1 MTTLTLRTTKGSPLT
16 NAELDANFNNLNLAK
31 IEIGG
36 DLQGTTSSP
45 VVTGLQGRSV
55 SASLPT
61 VGNVIAWNGVSQWS
75 YTSVLTQLS
84 VTSFTA
90 TTITATTVTLTTAIA
105 TNISANT
112 IQGMGSGFSS
122 ITSFTTVL
130 NTVQF
135 WVIPPNVQRWKVT
148 LIGGGAAGGGT
159 AATAGQFG
167 SGGGSGALSI
177 HIFNKVNTS
186 SQMSYFI
193 GGGGPAAAAGSAGNA
208 GTSTVA
214 SYDTVAITAGGGGAG
229 QTAATATG
237 GTGGT
242 ATGGIVNIPGQPGGT
257 GGTAAAQVPVN
268 AEGGTPPWGFGC
280 GGLKA
285 TATGNGVAG
294 TGYGAGGSGGCNF
307 ATATSRAG
315 GAGTGGILIIEW

>member
-16 NAELDANFNNLNLAK
+16 NAELDANFTNLNLAK

-55 SASLPT
+55 SASAPS
-61 VGNVIAWNGVSQWS
+61 VSNVLAWNGSNQWA
-75 YTSVLTQLS
+75 YTSVLSTLTVS
-84 VTSFTA
+84 SLTVSTA
-90 TTITATTVTLTTAIA
+90 TAIHV
-105 TNISANT
+105 SANT
-112 IQGMGSGFSS
+112 LVGMGSGFSN

-135 WVIPPNVQRWKVT
+135 WVIPSGVQRWKVT
-148 LIGGGAAGGGT
+148 LIGGGGAGGGT

-177 HIFNKVNTS
+177 HIFNKADTS

-193 GGGGPAAAAGSAGNA
+193 GGGGPAAAVGAAGNA

-214 SYDTVAITAGGGGAG
+214 SYGAVAVTAGGGGGG
-229 QTAATATG
+229 QTAATATP
-237 GTGGT
+237 GTAGT
-242 ATGGIVNIPGQPGGT
+242 ATGGTVNITGEQGGQ
-257 GGTAAAQVPVN
+257 GGTAAATSPIN
-268 AEGGTPPWGFGC
+268 AEGGRPPWGFGS
-280 GGLKA
+280 GGRKA
-285 TATGNGVAG
+285 TATGNGNAG
-294 TGYGAGGSGGCNF
+294 VGFGAGGSGGCNF

-315 GAGTGGILIIEW
+315 GAGTGGILIVEW

>member
-16 NAELDANFNNLNLAK
+16 NAELDANFTNLNLAK
-31 IEIGG
+31 IELGG

-90 TTITATTVTLTTAIA
+90 TTVTLTTATA
-105 TNISANT
+105 THVSANT
-112 IQGMGSGFSS
+112 IVGMGSGFSN

-130 NTVQF
+130 NAVQF

-177 HIFNKVNTS
+177 HIFNKLDTS

-193 GGGGPAAAAGSAGNA
+193 GGGGPAAAAGVAGNA

-214 SYDTVAITAGGGGAG
+214 SYGLLAVTAGGGGAG
-229 QTAATATG
+229 QTAATRTP

-242 ATGGIVNIPGQPGGT
+242 ATGGTVNIPGGPGGH
-257 GGTAAAQVPVN
+257 GGVMAATSPVS
-268 AEGGTPPWGFGC
+268 AEGGTPPWGFGA
-280 GGLKA
+280 GA
-285 TATGNGVAG
+285 ERANATGNGQAG
-294 TGYGAGGSGGCNF
+294 TGFGAGGSGGCNF

-315 GAGTGGILIIEW
+315 GAGTGGILIVEW

>member
-16 NAELDANFNNLNLAK
+16 NAELDANFTSLNLAK
-31 IEIGG
+31 IELGG

-55 SASLPT
+55 SASAPT

-75 YTSVLTQLS
+75 YTSVLSTLT
-84 VTSFTA
+84 VTTA
-90 TTITATTVTLTTAIA
+90 TAIHV
-105 TNISANT
+105 SANT
-112 IQGMGSGFSS
+112 IVGMGSGFSN

-130 NTVQF
+130 NAVQF

-177 HIFNKVNTS
+177 HIFNKADTS

-193 GGGGPAAAAGSAGNA
+193 GGGGVAAAAGAAGNA

-214 SYDTVAITAGGGGAG
+214 SYGSLAVTAGGGGAG
-229 QTAATATG
+229 QTAATRTPGA
-237 GTGGT
+237 GGT
-242 ATGGIVNIPGQPGGT
+242 ATGGTVNIPGGPGGH
-257 GGTAAAQVPVN
+257 GGTMAATSPVS
-268 AEGGTPPWGFGC
+268 AEGGTPPWGFGR
-280 GGLKA
+280 GA
-285 TATGNGVAG
+285 NRANTTGNGQAG
-294 TGYGAGGSGGCNF
+294 TGFGAGGSGGCNF

>member
-16 NAELDANFNNLNLAK
+16 NAELDANFTNLNLAK
-31 IEIGG
+31 IELGG

-75 YTSVLTQLS
+75 YTSVLSTLT
-84 VTSFTA
+84 VTTA
-90 TTITATTVTLTTAIA
+90 TATHV
-105 TNISANT
+105 SANT
-112 IQGMGSGFSS
+112 IVGMGSGFSN

-130 NTVQF
+130 NAVQF

-177 HIFNKVNTS
+177 HIFNKLDTS

-193 GGGGPAAAAGSAGNA
+193 GGGGPAAAAGVAGNA

-214 SYDTVAITAGGGGAG
+214 SYGLLAVTAGGGGAG
-229 QTAATATG
+229 QTAATRTP

-242 ATGGIVNIPGQPGGT
+242 ATGGTVNIPGGPGGH
-257 GGTAAAQVPVN
+257 GGVMAATSPVS
-268 AEGGTPPWGFGC
+268 AEGGTPPWGFGA
-280 GGLKA
+280 GA
-285 TATGNGVAG
+285 ERANATGNGQAG
-294 TGYGAGGSGGCNF
+294 TGFGAGGSGGCNF

-315 GAGTGGILIIEW
+315 GAGTGGILIVEW